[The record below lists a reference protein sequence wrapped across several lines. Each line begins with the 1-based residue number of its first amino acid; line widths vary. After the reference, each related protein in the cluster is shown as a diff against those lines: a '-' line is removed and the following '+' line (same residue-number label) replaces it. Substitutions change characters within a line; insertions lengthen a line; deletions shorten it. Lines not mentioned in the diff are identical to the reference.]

1 MNSFLKGLGVA
12 LVTPFR
18 QGGEVDFPA
27 LERLV
32 DHVIEGGVD
41 YLVALGTT
49 AETPTLF
56 PEERDRVLDC
66 IRRRNGGR
74 RPIVLG
80 MGSYNTAGLI
90 EAIGRCDLE
99 DVSAILSVTPYYNRP
114 SQRGLYEH
122 YKAIAAASPLPLI
135 LYNLPVRT
143 GVNMLPET
151 TLRLAREVDN
161 IVAIK
166 EACGDMAQFEQLLAG
181 RPDGFRVISGDDN
194 MALPLIERG
203 GDGLISVGANAFPA
217 YFAGMIAKTFAGR
230 KMEADREWKAIS
242 DCVRALTEEGN
253 PTGIKAALSAKGMIE
268 NILRLPLVEAS
279 PALYAKISDAIGR
292 NNF

>member
-18 QGGEVDFPA
+18 SGGEIDFQA
-27 LERLV
+27 LELLV
-32 DHVIEGGVD
+32 DHVVEGGVD

-56 PEERDRVLDC
+56 PEERDLVLDC
-66 IRRRNGGR
+66 IRRRNAGR
-74 RPIVLG
+74 RPIVVG
-80 MGSYNTAGLI
+80 MGGNNTAGLI
-90 EAIGRCDLE
+90 ASIGKCNLDG
-99 DVSAILSVTPYYNRP
+99 VSAILSVTPYYNRP

-122 YKAIAAASPLPLI
+122 YKAVAGNSPLPII

-166 EACGDMAQFEQLLAG
+166 EACGDIAQFEQLLAG
-181 RPDGFRVISGDDN
+181 RPEGFRVISGDDN

-217 YFAGMIAKTFAGR
+217 SFAGMITKTFAGNKR
-230 KMEADREWKAIS
+230 EADGEWKRIS
-242 DCVRALTEEGN
+242 DTVRALSEEGN
-253 PTGIKAALSAKGMIE
+253 PTGIKAALSAKGLIE
-268 NILRLPLVEAS
+268 NVLRLPLVEAS
-279 PALYAKISDAIGR
+279 PELYAKISGAIKR
-292 NNF
+292 NAL